1 MRLDHLSYAVSHPE
15 LADTVQRLGCQLGG
29 TFVDGGRHPAFG
41 TQNFILPLTGGQYL
55 EVVAALDHPAAE
67 KAPFGQAVRR
77 QAERGG
83 GWLAWV
89 VSVEDITPIEARLGR
104 TSVPAQRIKP
114 DGDVLT
120 WKQIGITDLLRDASL
135 PYFTQWTCPETQ
147 HPSRVAP
154 AVVTLL
160 SWEICGEGD
169 AIDAWLGAPLDSP
182 DNGAGLRLVEGE
194 EPGILAA
201 EFRSPHGQVIRI
213 D

>member
-41 TQNFILPLTGGQYL
+41 TQNFILPLVGGHYL

-67 KAPFGQAVRR
+67 KAPFGQAVRQ

-83 GWLAWV
+83 GWMAWV
-89 VSVEDITPIEARLGR
+89 VAVEDITTIEARLGR
-104 TSVPAQRIKP
+104 DSVPGQRVKP
-114 DGDVLT
+114 DGDVLR
-120 WKQIGITDLLRDASL
+120 WRQIGITDLLRDASL
-135 PYFTQWTCPETQ
+135 PYFTEWNSPDTH

-160 SWEICGEGD
+160 SWEICGDG
-169 AIDAWLGAPLDSP
+169 AVIDTWLGAPLDP
-182 DNGAGLRLVEGE
+182 HETGAGLCYVEGE
-194 EPGILAA
+194 EPGLLAA
-201 EFRSPHGQVIRI
+201 QFRTPGGHVVRI

>member
-41 TQNFILPLTGGQYL
+41 TQNFILPLTGGTYL

-89 VSVEDITPIEARLGR
+89 VSVQDIAPIEIRLGR
-104 TSVPAQRIKP
+104 PSVPGQRIKP

-120 WKQIGITDLLRDASL
+120 WHQIGISDLLRDASL
-135 PYFTQWTCPETQ
+135 PYFTQWTSPAAQ
-147 HPSRVAP
+147 HPSTVAP

-160 SWEICGEGD
+160 GWDICGD
-169 AIDAWLGAPLDSP
+169 SDTINAWLGAPLEALPDGARLRWVDSEE
-182 DNGAGLRLVEGE
+182 AGLV
-194 EPGILAA
+194 AA
-201 EFRSPHGQVIRI
+201 EFRNPNGQVVRI